1 MIIMAFTFGLEAEAL
16 VRSQDIWPCL
26 AIKTTTHMGI
36 RVEKCS
42 PTGIFCPGISDKN
55 NGLANINRRKV
66 ECMSSNRF
74 LNLRMVF
81 GVEHGYGS
89 IMDTS
94 GRGNGAR
101 KLTSIKP
108 S

>member
-1 MIIMAFTFGLEAEAL
+1 
-16 VRSQDIWPCL
+16 
-26 AIKTTTHMGI
+26 
-36 RVEKCS
+36 
-42 PTGIFCPGISDKN
+42 
-55 NGLANINRRKV
+55 
-66 ECMSSNRF
+66 MSSNRF